1 MTHVTRLASAILVAV
16 SGVAHPCTARQTEED
31 ASLPPAGFG
40 TLRQE
45 DVAVR
50 VDAGS
55 IQLRL
60 MPLDELILR
69 LLAPDS
75 YSALHALRE
84 ASSAD
89 IGEIARRTNAAEP
102 GIFLVTVFAS
112 VEQAEFDPEQLTIVS
127 RNRLFRPA
135 GILPMS
141 PLWNQHRLAQ
151 RETAT
156 AVYVFEDGI
165 AVLEPFTVD
174 YGGVRSDQWGR
185 ALRRIERERARIGA
199 RIRQDPEH
207 H

>member
-1 MTHVTRLASAILVAV
+1 MTRVTRLASVTLLAV
-16 SGVAHPCTARQTEED
+16 SGAAHPCTARQAGED
-31 ASLPPAGFG
+31 RSLPPVGFG

-50 VDAGS
+50 VDAGD
-55 IQLRL
+55 IQLRV

-84 ASSAD
+84 ANSAD
-89 IGEIARRTNAAEP
+89 IGKITQRGAAEP

-112 VEQAEFDPEQLTIVS
+112 VEQAQFEPEQLTIVS

-174 YGGVRSDQWGR
+174 YGGVRTDQWGR
-185 ALRRIERERARIGA
+185 ALQRIERERARIAA
-199 RIRQDPEH
+199 RIRPEPERR
-207 H
+207 